1 MARRGGIVP
10 IGSHTLTPAP
20 AELSELDG
28 TRARRILEL
37 TADHYWEQDEDD
49 RFSLLWQR
57 DETLP
62 DIDPTHLLGKTPWEA
77 GWDIVGGNWDE
88 HRAVRRVR
96 QPFTDVVKIP
106 CSGRAR
112 YFSVNGLPVF
122 DSLGRFTGYQ
132 GVLRNV
138 TDRVR
143 SEELLRLERE
153 INRILVE
160 ADGTEAALVAAMRA
174 VCEAEGWECA
184 QYWRLDEREGVL
196 RIHAA
201 WSADDERLR
210 PVLRTAM
217 ELACGPGVGL
227 AGEVLRTG
235 QPLWVPDL
243 RSDRRVLRKGLSEQ
257 TGWNSALLAPIVLE
271 GRTVGVID
279 FTAPSIPRPD
289 TELLKVIRALG
300 RQIGNFCGRSIV
312 RDQLRESEERFASM
326 VELAA
331 IGISH
336 VDLEGRFIYANKQL
350 CDMLGYTREELLRL
364 TVKQVS
370 HPDDQLVTVA
380 DGARLHAG
388 EIESFKAEKRYLR
401 KNGTPVWVSL
411 AIACKR
417 TADGRPLY
425 DVSIVEDISAR
436 RAAEERIQ
444 YLATHD
450 ELTGLTNR
458 TMFGQLLAHA
468 IEKRR
473 RYDRHFAVLF
483 VDLDRF
489 KIVNDSLGHE
499 GGDALLA
506 EIAARLRRSVRA
518 SDVVGRFGGDEFVLL
533 VELPDR
539 DAAGRVARDLLS
551 AVLKPVRILG
561 QECRVTASIGITVCP
576 DDGDDVATLLK
587 NADLAM
593 YLAKEEGK
601 NNFQFFSPEISLLSG
616 ERLKIEACLHG
627 ALERGELTMH
637 YQAKVDLESGE
648 IKGVEALMR
657 WTHPEL
663 GPVSPATFIPIAE
676 ESDLIVSIGRW
687 AMTRACAQSAAW
699 IREGLPP
706 VYMAVNLSP
715 RQFKDPDLVDNV
727 IRALK
732 ETGMPPELLELEI
745 TESMMMHDIDGAVE
759 KLSAIRTLGV
769 RLAIDDFGTG
779 YSSLSQLKRFPID
792 TLKVDRSFIRD
803 IPRDAEDIAITE
815 AIIALG
821 KSLGV
826 TVVAEG
832 VETPEQ
838 QAFLKTRACHEMQGY
853 FFSRPVP
860 PEDFAALL
868 RANHQ
873 KSDIRSQ
880 IPSTAS

>member
-1 MARRGGIVP
+1 MSRRGGVAP
-10 IGSHTLTPAP
+10 VAQKRAP
-20 AELSELDG
+20 AARVSPVLPDLSSV
-28 TRARRILEL
+28 RARSILQL
-37 TADHYWEQDEDD
+37 TADIYWEQDEDD
-49 RFSLLWQR
+49 RFTLVWHRDGSLP
-57 DETLP
+57 EA
-62 DIDPTHLLGKTPWEA
+62 DPHLIVGKTPWEL
-77 GWDIVGGNWDE
+77 GWEVVGGNWND
-88 HRAVRRVR
+88 HRAVRSAR
-96 QPFTDVVKIP
+96 QPYTDVVKIP
-106 CSGRAR
+106 SSVRAH
-112 YFSVNGLPVF
+112 YVSVSGLPVY
-122 DSLGRFTGYQ
+122 DSIGRFRGYQ
-132 GVLRNV
+132 GIFRNI
-138 TDRVR
+138 TERLR

-174 VCEAEGWECA
+174 VCEAEGWAAA

-196 RIHAA
+196 RIHAG
-201 WSADDERLR
+201 WSANEEQLR
-210 PVLRTAM
+210 PVLRAAM

-227 AGEVLRTG
+227 VGEVLRTG

-243 RSDRRVLRKGLSEQ
+243 QSDRRVVRKDLPEQ
-257 TGWNSALLAPIVLE
+257 TGWKSALLAPIVLH
-271 GRTVGVID
+271 GRTIGVID
-279 FTAPSIPRPD
+279 FNAPYIPSPD
-289 TELLKVIRALG
+289 TGLLKVIHALG
-300 RQIGNFCGRSIV
+300 RQIGNFYGRSV
-312 RDQLRESEERFASM
+312 VLDQLRESEERYASM

-336 VDLEGRFIYANKQL
+336 VDLEGRFIHVNRQL
-350 CDMLGYTREELLRL
+350 CEMLGYTREELLAL
-364 TVKQVS
+364 SVKQVS
-370 HPDDQLVTVA
+370 HPDDQLVTAA
-380 DGARLHAG
+380 DLARLHAG
-388 EIESFKAEKRYLR
+388 EIDSFKSEKRYVR
-401 KNGTPVWVSL
+401 KDGTTIWVSL
-411 AIACKR
+411 AVASKR
-417 TADGRPLY
+417 TTDRRTLY

-468 IEKRR
+468 VEQRR

-499 GGDALLA
+499 GGDQLLCEMA
-506 EIAARLRRSVRA
+506 TRIQSCVRS
-518 SDVVGRFGGDEFVLL
+518 SDVVARFGGDEFVLL

-539 DAAGRVARDLLS
+539 ETASVLARNLLS
-551 AVLKPVRILG
+551 AILRPARIRG
-561 QECRVTASIGITVCP
+561 QECRVTGSIGVTMCP
-576 DDGDDVATLLK
+576 DDGDDATTLLK

-601 NNFQFFSPEISLLSG
+601 NNFQFFSPEISVLSG

-637 YQAKVDLESGE
+637 YQAKVELRTGQ

-663 GPVSPATFIPIAE
+663 GPVSPSTFIPIAE
-676 ESDLIVSIGRW
+676 DSDLIVSIGRW
-687 AMTRACAQSAAW
+687 AITIACAQSAAW
-699 IREGLPP
+699 LREGLPP

-715 RQFKDPDLVDNV
+715 RQFKDPELVQNI
-727 IRALK
+727 IRALD
-732 ETGMPPELLELEI
+732 ETGMPPDLLELEV
-745 TESMMMHDIDGAVE
+745 TESMMMHDIETAVE
-759 KLSAIRTLGV
+759 KLGAIRKLGV

-803 IPRDAEDIAITE
+803 IPQDMEDIAITE

-838 QAFLKTRACHEMQGY
+838 QAFLETRACHEMQGY
-853 FFSRPVP
+853 VFSRPVP
-860 PEDFAALL
+860 PEAFADLL
-868 RANHQ
+868 R
-873 KSDIRSQ
+873 SQ
-880 IPSTAS
+880 TTASKTSTAS

>member
-1 MARRGGIVP
+1 MARPLGIAPV
-10 IGSHTLTPAP
+10 GSPALP
-20 AELSELDG
+20 AVSVEPSPESD
-28 TRARRILEL
+28 RARRILEL
-37 TADHYWEQDEDD
+37 TADHYWEQDNQD
-49 RFSLLWQR
+49 RFTLFWHR
-57 DETLP
+57 DAALSDAVSTRL
-62 DIDPTHLLGKTPWEA
+62 IGRTPWEA
-77 GWDIVGGNWDE
+77 GWEVVGGNWEE
-88 HRAVRRVR
+88 HRAIRRAR
-96 QPFTDVVKIP
+96 QPFNDVVKVP
-106 CSGRAR
+106 ATPRPR
-112 YFSVNGLPVF
+112 YFTINGLPVH

-132 GVLRNV
+132 GILRNV

-153 INRILVE
+153 INRILVD

-174 VCEAEGWECA
+174 VCEAEGWDCA

-201 WSADDERLR
+201 WSADEPRLR
-210 PVLRTAM
+210 PVLRAAM

-227 AGEVLRTG
+227 AGEVLKTG

-243 RSDRRVLRKGLSEQ
+243 KSDRRVLRTDLPDQ

-279 FTAPSIPRPD
+279 FTARSIPRPD
-289 TELLKVIRALG
+289 AELLKVIRALG
-300 RQIGNFCGRSIV
+300 RQIGNFCGRSVV
-312 RDQLRESEERFASM
+312 RDQLRESEERFANM

-350 CDMLGYTREELLRL
+350 CDMLGYSRDELMAL
-364 TVKQVS
+364 TVKDVS
-370 HPDDQLVTVA
+370 HPDDQLITVTEI
-380 DGARLHAG
+380 ARLHAG
-388 EIESFKAEKRYLR
+388 EIESFKAEKRYRR
-401 KNGTPVWVSL
+401 KDGTPVWVSL

-436 RAAEERIQ
+436 RVAEERIQ

-450 ELTGLTNR
+450 ELTGLINR
-458 TMFGQLLAHA
+458 AMFGQLLAHA
-468 IEKRR
+468 VEKRR
-473 RYDRHFAVLF
+473 RYARHFAVMF

-499 GGDALLA
+499 GGDELLKEVA
-506 EIAARLRRSVRA
+506 TRLRRSLRA
-518 SDVVGRFGGDEFVLL
+518 SDVVARFGGDEFVLL

-539 DAAGRVARDLLS
+539 AAASAVARTVLS

-561 QECRVTASIGITVCP
+561 QECRVTASIGVTMCP
-576 DDGDDVATLLK
+576 EDGDDVATLLK

-601 NNFQFFSPEISLLSG
+601 NNFQFFSPEVSVLSG

-627 ALERGELTMH
+627 ALERGELCMH
-637 YQAKVDLESGE
+637 YQAKVDLVSGE

-687 AMTRACAQSAAW
+687 AITRACAQSAEW
-699 IREGLPP
+699 LRDGLPP
-706 VYMAVNLSP
+706 VFMAVNLSP

-727 IRALK
+727 IRALR

-745 TESMMMHDIDGAVE
+745 TESMMMHDIEGAVE
-759 KLSAIRTLGV
+759 KLSEIRKLGV

-838 QAFLKTRACHEMQGY
+838 EAFLKTRACHEMQGY

-868 RANHQ
+868 RANSQ
-873 KSDIRSQ
+873 KSF
-880 IPSTAS
+880 A